1 MNIRRLI
8 ITVMAVV
15 VAVLA
20 APALRAASQRPVAL
34 PERFRGADHAVVARV
49 ASAVARFERNKWG
62 DQLIVTRLQLQV
74 DEALK
79 GAPAAFVD
87 LDVEGG
93 TVGTLTL
100 EVSDLPSLREGDRA
114 VFFLKRSA
122 NTGAFL
128 PHLRGQGILR
138 LDNRDRVP
146 GSSLTL
152 EAIRQAGR
160 AAR

>member
-1 MNIRRLI
+1 MKIRYLMLAFMGI
-8 ITVMAVV
+8 VGAL
-15 VAVLA
+15 LA
-20 APALRAASQRPVAL
+20 APALQAASQRPVEL
-34 PERFRGADHAVVARV
+34 PERFRGADHAVVARI
-49 ASAVARFERNKWG
+49 AGAVARFERNKWG
-62 DQLIVTRLQLQV
+62 DNLIVSRLQLQV
-74 DEALK
+74 DEVLK
-79 GAPAAFVD
+79 GAPAAFVE

-93 TVGTLTL
+93 TLGGLTL
-100 EVSDLPSLREGDRA
+100 EVSDMPSLQEGDRA